1 MSCGCLLHPDSTA
14 LSVIDIRQFPHAVTA
29 YAYRLAIEGST
40 MNMSLYELY
49 VWLAEIDF
57 PSLSAIWT
65 WLITVPW
72 WLAILTM
79 VFIVFTVRITWSM
92 ACYFLNWLF
101 DWTFKAG
108 ERFDDWVRV
117 AKIRTT
123 AVVEFSR
130 LVKQKLFR

>member
-1 MSCGCLLHPDSTA
+1 
-14 LSVIDIRQFPHAVTA
+14 
-29 YAYRLAIEGST
+29 

-49 VWLAEIDF
+49 VWLAGIDF

-79 VFIVFTVRITWSM
+79 VFIVFAVRITWSM
-92 ACYFLNWLF
+92 AFYFLNWLF